1 MRTVR
6 GFEFP
11 VDVVQHRLGAQ
22 DGGGVVGVL
31 QFRVG
36 EDVDGHVR
44 FPATR
49 VEKSAESGGAR
60 RRSPSGQTFDRKR
73 KSNSRPLLRQ
83 VHVRRFHK
91 RTTHPHFL
99 QARRRPAVV
108 VHRSFRKALGVFGT
122 VFYRGSERRGESVR
136 VGTYLVAAHD
146 GRPVVVRRESRVDR
160 AGDAAVHDLKQVAG
174 PAQVPDRPLDGALG
188 LRRAVHGDHQ
198 LARVLVVARLGGV
211 ELAVPDLALE
221 VRARHDRRGLG
232 VPPGDRRFVG
242 FRRFRIAACVL
253 RVAHDVV
260 AGTPLAGGGFVFFV
274 PGERHRGRRFFRGSP
289 RRSLAVRP
297 VAGGARDAARLA
309 RADAERAARQG
320 RGRAKSRRAR
330 LGSPPGLSRGSRS
343 RKQRP
348 LGEPSRGGAG
358 ERSREAHARAQR
370 AHGGHGRRAFSE
382 EYRVLVATAPGTRVS
397 VWRHARVRGKDNDTA
412 RVRDSRERK

>member
-1 MRTVR
+1 M

-44 FPATR
+44 FPATQ
-49 VEKSAESGGAR
+49 VEKSAESGGVR

-83 VHVRRFHK
+83 VHTRRFFK

-122 VFYRGSERRGESVR
+122 VYRGSERRGESVR

-232 VPPGDRRFVG
+232 VPPGDMRFVG
-242 FRRFRIAACVL
+242 FRRFRIAAYVP

-260 AGTPLAGGGFVFFV
+260 AGTPLAGGGFVFVFFV
-274 PGERHRGRRFFRGSP
+274 QGERHGHFRGRRFVRGSRGRP

-330 LGSPPGLSRGSRS
+330 LGSPPGRSRGSRS

-397 VWRHARVRGKDNDTA
+397 VWRRARVRGKDNDTA
-412 RVRDSRERK
+412 PSETR